1 MFLGSIPTIARLRWS
16 PSKCLAPGVWHN
28 LDGPRPHAAIYRRES
43 QNDNFEPQSCN
54 LHRPCPWVRCPL
66 LLLMK
71 ILVTDDHAVLRRGL
85 MQILEDGFGKV
96 QFGEAANTG
105 ETIAQVEKQAWDLV
119 ALDIT
124 MPGRSGLDA
133 LKEIKSLKPATPVL
147 VLSVHSEDQFAV
159 RALKAGAGGY
169 LNKDSAP
176 EELVKAARK
185 VMSGG
190 RYVSDS
196 LAEKLANTLEK
207 KHSDISH
214 HALSDREFQV
224 LLLIGSGK
232 TVSEIGVEL
241 SLSVKTVSTYRTRI
255 LQKMSLNTNAEMTR
269 YCFENKLVQ

>member
-1 MFLGSIPTIARLRWS
+1 
-16 PSKCLAPGVWHN
+16 
-28 LDGPRPHAAIYRRES
+28 
-43 QNDNFEPQSCN
+43 
-54 LHRPCPWVRCPL
+54 
-66 LLLMK
+66 MK

-85 MQILEDGFGKV
+85 MEILEDGFGKV

-105 ETIAQVEKQAWDLV
+105 EAIAQVEKQAWDLTV
-119 ALDIT
+119 LDIT

-133 LKEIKSLKPATPVL
+133 LKEIKSLKPETRVL

-207 KHSDISH
+207 KHSDNPH
-214 HALSDREFQV
+214 QDLSDREFQV

-241 SLSVKTVSTYRTRI
+241 SLSVKTVSTYRARI
-255 LQKMSLNTNAEMTR
+255 LEKMGLNTNAEMTR